1 MKVSTQRFSRVLW
14 VVLDGMGFE
23 HVRLALASG
32 GHPAITRIGS
42 EGLFLPTRPAHPVC
56 QTPPALLALFTGTQ
70 PQENGVWGYYMP
82 HPDGL
87 EESMSG
93 FSADTSGTRTIWQE
107 MEEQGQGYSLMNV
120 AFRNDPVW
128 SGPARHLVFG
138 YDGYRLWQKPSRY
151 RLRRGEQEIV
161 YRGIRLRAR
170 SSTKGVTLAK
180 GASLRAE
187 VPAGELRKVDI
198 TRGTSVYAHLLEPG
212 ELFLNPVSTAV
223 CRGETDAQSGG
234 FLDMSNFH
242 LVRRL
247 NASRDQSRRVPVEP
261 EILASRISFDLKDDL
276 MLRGAAN
283 RTARLVVGYFPVI
296 DDFNHAYLDL
306 FLRKDARATALFHV
320 CVTMVDGLLKRLM
333 QRMQDDELLVISSD
347 HGGMPFSSMLHVNEI
362 LADAGLV
369 RRGARGYDFRRS
381 LAWYHPSDC
390 GQVVAWDLSRRE
402 ALLKRLRAALDIANT
417 NMGADIG
424 LLEGDGDSP
433 YLAFLYPRGDTY
445 FTGRP
450 GRGSGLVR
458 DRKRSG
464 GHHLSPLS
472 PTPWMQAVLGLW
484 SPRSSGVADSLPFL
498 PKENIDMKR
507 FLMETMELA

>member
-1 MKVSTQRFSRVLW
+1 
-14 VVLDGMGFE
+14 
-23 HVRLALASG
+23 
-32 GHPAITRIGS
+32 
-42 EGLFLPTRPAHPVC
+42 
-56 QTPPALLALFTGTQ
+56 
-70 PQENGVWGYYMP
+70 
-82 HPDGL
+82 
-87 EESMSG
+87 
-93 FSADTSGTRTIWQE
+93 
-107 MEEQGQGYSLMNV
+107 
-120 AFRNDPVW
+120 
-128 SGPARHLVFG
+128 
-138 YDGYRLWQKPSRY
+138 
-151 RLRRGEQEIV
+151 
-161 YRGIRLRAR
+161 
-170 SSTKGVTLAK
+170 
-180 GASLRAE
+180 
-187 VPAGELRKVDI
+187 
-198 TRGTSVYAHLLEPG
+198 
-212 ELFLNPVSTAV
+212 
-223 CRGETDAQSGG
+223 
-234 FLDMSNFH
+234 MSNFH

-433 YLAFLYPRGDTY
+433 YLAFLYPRGIHISRAARAVGAALSG
-445 FTGRP
+445 TGNGRVGTIFHRFPRHP
-450 GRGSGLVR
+450 GCRLFSGSGALGAAVSQTHCR
-458 DRKRSG
+458 SFRRKIS
-464 GHHLSPLS
+464 
-472 PTPWMQAVLGLW
+472 T
-484 SPRSSGVADSLPFL
+484 
-498 PKENIDMKR
+498 
-507 FLMETMELA
+507 